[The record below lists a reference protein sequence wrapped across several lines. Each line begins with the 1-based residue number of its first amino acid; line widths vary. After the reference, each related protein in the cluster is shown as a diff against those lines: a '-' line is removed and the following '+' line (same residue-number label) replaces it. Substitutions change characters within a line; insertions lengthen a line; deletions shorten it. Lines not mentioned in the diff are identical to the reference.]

1 MAFALFLQ
9 RTMLLIKIPDIIYK
23 VILSFTTFV
32 LITLSL
38 E

>member
-1 MAFALFLQ
+1 MAFVLFSQ
-9 RTMLLIKIPDIIYK
+9 RTMLLIKIPAIIYK
-23 VILSFTTFV
+23 VILFNITFV